1 MRRLRT
7 FAVVAL
13 SIAFAV
19 SMSACCKKKSET
31 DGSVPSA
38 SASAPAAKTSAKK
51 SLEEALKDS
60 VPVAAKPTTQLV
72 GSNQLK
78 AELCSI
84 QGVEFHDESA
94 MSVLQDLAIVGDQL
108 VVVDDKG
115 VLRGLTIGR
124 GGACTL
130 TLDTAFGQG
139 GTLKLDQEI
148 KTLSHDDK
156 GRMYAS
162 NGIFATFGVVGHKL
176 ESKWTQ
182 KMGYFEAHPSGKW
195 GLGSFANADVIKTTF
210 DGAAI
215 KTEPWILKNLGRP
228 GQVGP
233 FNNVNSIGFAGDLT
247 LVGGVLS
254 EKVEGSEPRAVVAYD
269 AAGKEKF
276 RFGAT
281 GKSFTDDRFGWIH
294 AIKSCTQG
302 ICVLDANMRAL
313 TLWTKDGKF
322 IGKADLK
329 QLLGVGYP
337 WVASFE
343 IEKGGVGYFIVG
355 QERQNAGGKNAGV
368 ADGLIFRVSGL

>member
-1 MRRLRT
+1 MRLGT
-7 FAVVAL
+7 LAVAAL
-13 SIAFAV
+13 SIACAMSV
-19 SMSACCKKKSET
+19 SACCKKKSET
-31 DGSVPSA
+31 DGAAASA
-38 SASAPAAKTSAKK
+38 SASAAAKPPAKK

-78 AELCSI
+78 AELCTV
-84 QGVEFHDESA
+84 QGVQFNDDSN

-124 GGACTL
+124 GAACTL
-130 TLDTAFGQG
+130 SLDTAFGEG
-139 GTLKLDQEI
+139 GSLKLEQEI

-156 GRMYAS
+156 GRIYAS

-176 ESKWTQ
+176 EAKWTQ
-182 KMGYFEAHPSGKW
+182 KMGYLEIHPSGKW

-210 DGAAI
+210 DGAAV
-215 KTEPWILKNLGRP
+215 KSEPWILKNLGRP

-233 FNNVNSIGFAGDLT
+233 FSMINTIGFAGDLT

-254 EKVEGSEPRAVVAYD
+254 EKVEGSEPRVVVAFD

-281 GKSFTDDRFGWIH
+281 GKGFGDDKFGWIH
-294 AIKSCTQG
+294 AIKACKQG
-302 ICVLDANMRAL
+302 ICVLDSNMRAL
-313 TLWTKDGKF
+313 TLWTSDGKF

-329 QLLGVGYP
+329 QMFGVSYP
-337 WVASFE
+337 WIASFE

-355 QERQNAGGKNAGV
+355 QDRQNAAGKNAGV
-368 ADGLIFRVSGL
+368 ADGLIFRVTGL